1 MINKLS
7 LLLTIVVVI
16 GLVIAL
22 NNCGKKGALEPPP
35 KDEQKTSLV
44 AEPRAVATRA
54 DGLILRQ
61 TQDEAK
67 DQSPHAELVE
77 A

>member
-7 LLLTIVVVI
+7 LLLTIVVAI

-22 NNCGKKGALEPPP
+22 NNCGKKSALEPPP

-44 AEPRAVATRA
+44 TEPSSAA
-54 DGLILRQ
+54 
-61 TQDEAK
+61 
-67 DQSPHAELVE
+67 
-77 A
+77 